1 MTSRWTGGPVDGWTA
16 TGDDEGRHRGGTGW
30 AVTGGFLVG
39 LMLGAALWNAQIR
52 RSRRDLFSTKPVRRL
67 AALGYLGRRPGPE
80 AVHLLHEY
88 VAWERR
94 PVLRRTGER
103 LLRRMYTHL
112 E

>member
-1 MTSRWTGGPVDGWTA
+1 MSGRSGWGRAVRKRGAPVVK
-16 TGDDEGRHRGGTGW
+16 
-30 AVTGGFLVG
+30 AVTGGFLIG
-39 LMLGAALWNAQIR
+39 LIVGAAAWTVQIR

-94 PVLRRTGER
+94 PALRRTGER

>member
-1 MTSRWTGGPVDGWTA
+1 MRARRNRKPRNRLTRAGLFGG
-16 TGDDEGRHRGGTGW
+16 
-30 AVTGGFLVG
+30 AVTGGFLIG
-39 LMLGAALWNAQIR
+39 LIVGAAAWNAQMR

-67 AALGYLGRRPGPE
+67 AALGYLGRTPGPE
-80 AVHLLHEY
+80 AVHLLHDY

-94 PVLRRTGER
+94 PALRRTGER

>member
-1 MTSRWTGGPVDGWTA
+1 M
-16 TGDDEGRHRGGTGW
+16 GW
-30 AVTGGFLVG
+30 AVTGGFLIG
-39 LMLGAALWNAQIR
+39 LIVGAAAWNSQIR

-80 AVHLLHEY
+80 TVHLLHDY

-94 PVLRRTGER
+94 PSLRRTGER

>member
-1 MTSRWTGGPVDGWTA
+1 MKRRWDGGRADDWTGGA
-16 TGDDEGRHRGGTGW
+16 RKRGKRVSGMGW
-30 AVTGGFLVG
+30 AVTGGFLIG
-39 LMLGAALWNAQIR
+39 LIVGAAAWNSQIR

-80 AVHLLHEY
+80 TVHLLHDY

-94 PVLRRTGER
+94 PSLRRTGER

>member
-1 MTSRWTGGPVDGWTA
+1 VRDRWA
-16 TGDDEGRHRGGTGW
+16 GGTGW

-39 LMLGAALWNAQIR
+39 LIVGAAVWNSQIR

-80 AVHLLHEY
+80 TVHLLHDY
-88 VAWERR
+88 VAWERS
-94 PVLRRTGER
+94 PSLRRTGER